1 MEGIIKK
8 PQYKIMHV
16 IFNQCMRLNFSKALF
31 TVFLF
36 TIIEMLLSTIPF
48 YFAMGTSS
56 AASSA
61 SAPAPAPAAG
71 AHTLFGAV
79 LSFVLTAAFI
89 IFVFM
94 MLYGMFCVT
103 ARMVQKK
110 NVTVG
115 WLFIAFRKKDKRV
128 LVSSILFTVFY
139 ILLAFLT
146 GILFNLV
153 VDKTGAFEGA
163 KNSSSYIMCFF
174 MIMALVFIVSFIP
187 FSFVH
192 LILYYFKETKVF
204 ASFALSVR
212 ILWGQVLH
220 YLGFVIYA
228 AGTSLI
234 SVILL
239 SLVLFFIPKNMGTSV
254 GIVTMFLSILRLFE
268 YYKVLS
274 RVLLALP
281 IYFFFTIGAIQV
293 SQSDYLPPSESE
305 K

>member
-94 MLYGMFCVT
+94 MLYGMF
-103 ARMVQKK
+103 
-110 NVTVG
+110 
-115 WLFIAFRKKDKRV
+115 
-128 LVSSILFTVFY
+128 
-139 ILLAFLT
+139 
-146 GILFNLV
+146 
-153 VDKTGAFEGA
+153 
-163 KNSSSYIMCFF
+163 
-174 MIMALVFIVSFIP
+174 
-187 FSFVH
+187 
-192 LILYYFKETKVF
+192 
-204 ASFALSVR
+204 
-212 ILWGQVLH
+212 
-220 YLGFVIYA
+220 
-228 AGTSLI
+228 
-234 SVILL
+234 
-239 SLVLFFIPKNMGTSV
+239 
-254 GIVTMFLSILRLFE
+254 
-268 YYKVLS
+268 
-274 RVLLALP
+274 
-281 IYFFFTIGAIQV
+281 
-293 SQSDYLPPSESE
+293 
-305 K
+305 